1 MIIYLQNKWREL
13 AALICALLIV
23 IALPVSGLL
32 QLGQA
37 TGAGQITAANEAY
50 LTDAA
55 QEGLKEILLLGEV
68 TAFLDV
74 LQSTDFGIELIV
86 SVDVRAGGVLSSLAN
101 AAEWALGA
109 AAAATVTTHAL
120 QFINGIADQVSAYL
134 LVGLLWSVIIWMVLR
149 IVPAANAIRGV
160 ARGITETLAVLF
172 LVSYLFVPY
181 GINITGWLSQT
192 AAGRL
197 HVDTGTVVEN
207 LHGSTFKDG
216 NLNTDLRF
224 WTRSENVKSAYE
236 QLTSEL
242 PDKTS
247 ALTRYTIEK
256 FAHLLVVGILFPFT
270 VLLVFGLMGRRLI
283 KMAIAELDS
292 SMKNTG

>member
-1 MIIYLQNKWREL
+1 MIKYLQNKWREL
-13 AALICALLIV
+13 AALVCALLIV
-23 IALPVSGLL
+23 IVLPVSALL
-32 QLGQA
+32 QFGNA
-37 TGAGQITAANEAY
+37 TGAGRITAANEAY

-55 QEGLKEILLLGEV
+55 QDGLKEILLLGEV
-68 TAFLDV
+68 TALLDV

-120 QFINGIADQVSAYL
+120 QFINGIADQVSAGL
-134 LVGLLWSVIIWMVLR
+134 LVGLLWSVIIWMALR
-149 IVPAANAIRGV
+149 ILPAADAMRGV
-160 ARGITETLAVLF
+160 ARGITETFAVLF
-172 LVSYLFVPY
+172 LISYLFIPY
-181 GINITGWLSQT
+181 SINITGWLSQT

-216 NLNTDLRF
+216 NLNTDLSF

-236 QLTSEL
+236 QLTGDL

-247 ALTRYTIEK
+247 SLTRYTIEK

-270 VLLVFGLMGRRLI
+270 VLLVFCLMGRRLM
-283 KMAIAELDS
+283 KVAVAEMDS
-292 SMKNTG
+292 NIRRTD